1 MTGNSTKNEGL
12 SIIVPILN
20 EASVLPLFIRKI
32 FAHSFYENQLIFVD
46 GGSTDGGDEYVISH
60 NKCTLIKSK
69 KGRAI
74 QMNTGAKAAHFN
86 LLYFIHVDSIP
97 PKNFDLHI
105 LKKNSKGKKAGCFQV
120 TFDSSHIALRL
131 SGFASRFNSTFCR
144 GGDQSL
150 FIEKE
155 LFNQLNGY
163 NENYS
168 VCEDGELIDRIYK
181 QTSFCVLP
189 QKLITSARRFNENG
203 VWRLHF
209 FHGIIHLMR
218 SIGCTP
224 KQLSQFYIAFIK

>member
-1 MTGNSTKNEGL
+1 MTGVSTKNKGL
-12 SIIVPILN
+12 SIIVPMLN
-20 EASVLPLFIRKI
+20 EASVLPIFIEKI
-32 FAHSFYENQLIFVD
+32 LVHSFYENQLIFVD
-46 GGSTDGGDEYVISH
+46 GGSTDGGDKYITSH
-60 NKCTLIKSK
+60 KNCTLIKSK
-69 KGRAI
+69 KGRPI
-74 QMNTGAKAAHFN
+74 QMNTGAKVAHFN

-105 LKKNSKGKKAGCFQV
+105 LEKNSEGKKVGCFQLQ
-120 TFDSSHIALRL
+120 FDSNHIALRL
-131 SGFASRFNSTFCR
+131 SAFASRFNSSICR

-155 LFNQLNGY
+155 LFNRLNGY
-163 NENYS
+163 NENYF

-209 FHGIIHLMR
+209 LHGIIHLMR
-218 SIGCTP
+218 SVGCSP
-224 KQLSQFYIAFIK
+224 KQLNQFYIAFVK

>member
-1 MTGNSTKNEGL
+1 MIGNSTNKKGL

-20 EASVLPLFIRKI
+20 EAGVLTSFIKTI
-32 FAHSFYENQLIFVD
+32 FDHSFYENQLIFVD
-46 GGSTDGGDEYVISH
+46 GGSTDGGDEYVTSH
-60 NKCTLIKSK
+60 QKCKLIKSK

-74 QMNTGAKAAHFN
+74 QMNAGAKVAQYN

-105 LKKNSKGKKAGCFQV
+105 LEKNAQGEKAGCFQLQ
-120 TFDSSHIALRL
+120 FDSSHIALRL
-131 SGFASRFNSTFCR
+131 AAFASRFNNRFCR

-150 FIEKE
+150 FIDKA

-163 NENYS
+163 DENYQ

-181 QTSFCVLP
+181 QCGFCVLP

-203 VWRLHF
+203 VWKLHF
-209 FHGIIHLMR
+209 HHGIIHLMR
-218 SIGCTP
+218 LTGYTP
-224 KQLSQFYIAFIK
+224 RQLSRYYIAFIK

>member
-1 MTGNSTKNEGL
+1 MTGVSTKNKGI

-20 EASVLPLFIRKI
+20 EASVLPIFIEKI
-32 FAHSFYENQLIFVD
+32 LVHSFYENQLIFVD
-46 GGSTDGGDEYVISH
+46 GGSKDDSCKIIEANPNCSLLH
-60 NKCTLIKSK
+60 SK

-97 PKNFDLHI
+97 PKNFDFHI
-105 LKKNSKGKKAGCFQV
+105 LEKNSEGEKAGCFQLQ
-120 TFDSSHIALRL
+120 FDSNHIALRL
-131 SGFASRFNSTFCR
+131 TAFATRFNSSICR

-163 NENYS
+163 NENYF

-209 FHGIIHLMR
+209 LHGIIHLMR
-218 SIGCTP
+218 SMGCSP
-224 KQLSQFYIAFIK
+224 KQLSQFYIAFVK